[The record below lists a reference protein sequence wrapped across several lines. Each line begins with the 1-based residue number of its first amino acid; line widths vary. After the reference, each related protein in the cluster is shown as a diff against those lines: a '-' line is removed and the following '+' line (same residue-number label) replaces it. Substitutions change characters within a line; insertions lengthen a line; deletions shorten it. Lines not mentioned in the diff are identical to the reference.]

1 MAKSSVKQFSG
12 TRKKAIARATMREGK
27 GRVRVNNMAVENVQ
41 PYLAREKLME
51 PLRLA
56 GDVIVGVD
64 IDVTTLGGGVIS
76 QAEAARVAVAK
87 ALVAHDKKLE
97 KVFLQ
102 YDRNMLV
109 PDSRQKEVV
118 KPNTHGRARAKKP
131 KGKR

>member
-1 MAKSSVKQFSG
+1 VVKVKQFSG
-12 TRKKAIARATMREGK
+12 TRKKAIARATMREGN
-27 GRVRVNNMAVENVQ
+27 GRVRINRMAVENVQ

-56 GDVIVGVD
+56 GDVANTID
-64 IDVTTLGGGVIS
+64 IDVYMLGGGVIA
-76 QAEAARVAVAK
+76 QAEAARVAIAK
-87 ALVAHDKKLE
+87 ALVFHDKKLE

-109 PDSRQKEVV
+109 PDSRQKEVC